1 MPVTTIGFT
10 TDDFG
15 LELKSNYAFERLEA
29 EHDWPKFDR
38 ISTNE
43 NQLNDLADILL
54 DSKYF
59 SSSTLLNPSIPE
71 FTLIFE
77 EKDRPEHTYICFRRS
92 IMKPADFE
100 TKEMN
105 GVKTKLTP
113 LIDAYVYINNKGSN
127 CNVVV
132 TLCRCENFF
141 PGNKRMS
148 SSTQIV
154 TYHDDDPWTAL
165 QMTDVKYF
173 AEFLR
178 SVKISYFAVQMLSA
192 ERPSIF
198 ANAPVTQKDTVE
210 LVKRK
215 HKNKYRKIHKTRL
228 IRTVSITDDIVSSVT
243 PQNPR
248 LITCPCWGVAGHT
261 RTYKSGRQIWIKPYR
276 KGRDRLNSEAYE
288 PKEYQIPIKEVVT
301 Q

>member
-29 EHDWPKFDR
+29 EHDWSKFDR
-38 ISTNE
+38 IIANE
-43 NQLNDLADILL
+43 NQLNDLADILV

-59 SSSTLLNPSIPE
+59 SSDTLLNPSIPE
-71 FTLIFE
+71 FTLLFE
-77 EKDRPEHTYICFRRS
+77 DKDRPEHTYICFRRS
-92 IMKPADFE
+92 IIKPTDFV
-100 TKEMN
+100 TKVVN

-113 LIDAYVYINNKGSN
+113 VIDAYVYINNKGSH
-127 CNVVV
+127 CNLVV
-132 TLCRCENFF
+132 TLCRCENIF

-148 SSTQIV
+148 SSTQFV
-154 TYHDDDPWTAL
+154 TYCRDDDEHLMADQQCIT
-165 QMTDVKYF
+165 
-173 AEFLR
+173 EFVR
-178 SVKISYFAVQMLSA
+178 SVKISYLAVQMLSA
-192 ERPSIF
+192 ERPSVF
-198 ANAPVTQKDTVE
+198 TNAPVTQKDTVE

-228 IRTVSITDDIVSSVT
+228 IRTVSITDDIVRSVT
-243 PQNPR
+243 PGNSR
-248 LITCPCWGVAGHT
+248 LITCPCWGVAGHM

-276 KGRDRLNSEAYE
+276 KGRVRFNSEAYE
-288 PKEYQIPIKEVVT
+288 PKEYQIPIKEVVV